1 MNIPE
6 FTLQNFQ
13 EIHRENTSAVFGYNN
28 LDKKDWIDGFELYS
42 TEGAKPNLTPLKS
55 DFYRI
60 SFCLAGSVKVDLGLE
75 SFTHQR
81 GTASFTFPKQIFS
94 KSAQSE
100 DFFGYYLLFSND
112 FFLDFLPAINPAHQ
126 FPFFAFSGNP
136 FFQLSENELLE
147 IETILLKIN
156 HEIQNKAIE
165 RKKAIQ
171 LYLYLLLITCQ
182 RSYEKQNFQNVQ
194 ITQSYQNQLLIKFKK
209 LVSEHYLSKRQTSHY
224 ADLLAVTPNHL
235 NRTIKDLSGKTV
247 SDFINEMLVLEAKTL
262 LKHSALTISEIAY
275 QLSFSDHPHF
285 NKFFKKQTGLT
296 PTEFREKG

>member
-6 FTLQNFQ
+6 FSLNNFQ
-13 EIHRENTSAVFGYNN
+13 KIHRENTSAVFGYNN
-28 LDKKDWIDGFELYS
+28 LDKKDWIEGFELYS
-42 TEGAKPNLTPLKS
+42 TEGSKPNLSPLKS

-60 SFCLAGSVKVDLGLE
+60 SFCFAGSVKVDLGLE
-75 SFTHQR
+75 NFTHQR

-112 FFLDFLPAINPAHQ
+112 FFLDFLPAFSPAHH

-136 FFQLSENELLE
+136 FFQLVENELLE
-147 IETILLKIN
+147 VEAILQKIN
-156 HEIQNKAIE
+156 TEIQHKDTE

-182 RSYEKQNFQNVQ
+182 RSYEKQNFHNH
-194 ITQSYQNQLLIKFKK
+194 QSLQPYQNQLLIKFKK
-209 LVSEHYLSKRQTSHY
+209 LVGEHYLSKRNTSEY

-235 NRTIKDLSGKTV
+235 NRIIKDLTGKTAT
-247 SDFINEMLVLEAKTL
+247 DFINEMLVLEAKTL
-262 LKHSALTISEIAY
+262 LKHTALTISEIAY

-285 NKFFKKQTGLT
+285 NKFFKKHTQKS
-296 PTEFREKG
+296 PTEFREH